1 MGRHRDEIR
10 RQLEESCRVK
20 QSFSEALLARVEQLA
35 EQAAAA
41 LGRGNKVVL
50 FGNGGS
56 AADAQH
62 LAAELVVRLRADR
75 PGLPALALTTNPS
88 VLTAASND
96 YGFEQ
101 VFARQIESLVAPGD
115 VLIALSTSGNSPN
128 VVRGLEAGERRG
140 AYRVALTGETGGAV
154 ADKADL
160 LINVPS
166 RDSQRIQEAHITIGH
181 IVCSLIEQIHFSK
194 SHSAAESQL

>member
-20 QSFSEALLARVEQLA
+20 QNFSEALLARVEQLA

-166 RDSQRIQEAHITIGH
+166 RDSQRIQEAHMTIGH
-181 IVCSLIEQIHFSK
+181 IVCSLIEQMHFGTSP
-194 SHSAAESQL
+194 SAADPQL